1 MATQNQRFPHE
12 PAMTDL
18 SRMQGFADS
27 ATSALEGRFFRPPLP
42 EGYVPRFRLCQRLDT
57 GLSGRLLLVCAP
69 AGFGK
74 SSLAVEFCQ
83 GLPSQWQNV
92 WLGLSARDSDPG
104 RFLERVLA
112 GLQQF
117 FPQLGAQAMGLLKMR
132 QRHQPFAFEEWLEG

>member
-1 MATQNQRFPHE
+1 
-12 PAMTDL
+12 MTDL

-27 ATSALEGRFFRPPLP
+27 AIPALEGRFFRPPLP
-42 EGYVPRFRLCQRLDT
+42 EGYVPRSRLCQRLED

-83 GLPSQWQNV
+83 GLPDKWQNV

-104 RFLERVLA
+104 RFLERLL
-112 GLQQF
+112 GSLQQF
-117 FPQLGAQAMGLLKMR
+117 SRNWARR
-132 QRHQPFAFEEWLEG
+132 Q